1 MANIKSSRAAE
12 LAARITDTARNT
24 LLIKLRF
31 MDTAIFRLF
40 AIPEKT
46 TLAVDGKNIY
56 YGIEHILKLY
66 KKEPNAVNRAF
77 LHMIFHCIFRHMF
90 VGATVNRPFWNLAC
104 DIAVENIISSL
115 GLNCTH
121 CADDGN
127 KNSIIAGIAKET
139 NLMNAEKI
147 YRVLLDR
154 KLSENEFC
162 QLQAVFMTDDHACWY
177 NPNEFT
183 NSASD
188 GEGNGDSDSKNS
200 NGNDSSDSENGDFV
214 SSKIDTSVAEEWE
227 NVSKQIEIDLETFS
241 AQQGLSAGNMIQQL
255 KELNREKYD
264 YSVFLKKFAVMGE
277 TMRVNDDEFDYIFYT
292 YGLKLFKNIPL
303 IEPLEY
309 KEEKR
314 IRDFVIAIDT
324 SGSTSGEIVQKFLNK
339 TYNILKN
346 SESYFSKVNIW
357 IVQCDAKIQEA
368 KKIASQEE
376 FDEYIRNFQIKG
388 LGGTDFRPVFDFV
401 NKLVDDKEFTK
412 LKGMIYFTDGFGTF
426 PQKKPDYE
434 TAFVFLQNEYNN
446 LDVPPWAIKLIL
458 NSDEI

>member
-1 MANIKSSRAAE
+1 MNNDFSRAAE

-31 MDTAIFRLF
+31 MDTAIFRLS
-40 AIPEKT
+40 AKPEDT
-46 TLAVDGKNIY
+46 TFAVDGKNIY

-115 GLNCTH
+115 SLSCTL
-121 CADDGN
+121 CFDDTN
-127 KNSIIAGIAKET
+127 KNSIISGIAKET

-162 QLQAVFMTDDHACWY
+162 QLQAVFMTDDHECWY
-177 NPNEFT
+177 NPNEF
-183 NSASD
+183 SDSSD
-188 GEGNGDSDSKNS
+188 GDNGNSDGDGNGDSSKNRGTFLS
-200 NGNDSSDSENGDFV
+200 QMDSSV
-214 SSKIDTSVAEEWE
+214 VEEWE
-227 NVSKQIEIDLETFS
+227 KVSRQIEMDLETFS
-241 AQQGLSAGNMIQQL
+241 AQQGFGAGNMIQQL
-255 KELNREKYD
+255 KELNRERYD
-264 YSVFLKKFAVMGE
+264 YSAFLKKFAVMGE
-277 TMRVNDDEFDYIFYT
+277 TMKVNDEEFDYIFYT
-292 YGLKLFKNIPL
+292 YGLKLHKNIPL

-314 IRDFVIAIDT
+314 IREFVVAIDT
-324 SGSTSGEIVQKFLNK
+324 SGSTSGETVQKFLNK

-357 IVQCDAKIQEA
+357 IIQCDAAIQEA
-368 KKIASQEE
+368 KKITYQEE
-376 FDEYIRNFQIKG
+376 FDDYIRSFQIKG

-401 NKLVDDKEFTK
+401 NKLVDNKEFTK

-446 LDVPPWAIKLIL
+446 LAVPPWAIKLIL

>member
-1 MANIKSSRAAE
+1 MNNDFSRAAE

-31 MDTAIFRLF
+31 MDTAIFRLS

-46 TLAVDGKNIY
+46 TLAVDGKNVY
-56 YGIEHILKLY
+56 YGIEHILRLY

-90 VGATVNRPFWNLAC
+90 VGSWVNRPMWNLAC

-115 GLNCTH
+115 NLSCTL
-121 CADDGN
+121 CSDDGN
-127 KNSIIAGIAKET
+127 KNSIISGIAKET
-139 NLMNAEKI
+139 NFMNAEKI
-147 YRVLLDR
+147 YRVLLDK
-154 KLSENEFC
+154 KLSDAEFLRI
-162 QLQAVFMTDDHACWY
+162 QSVFMTDDHSCWY
-177 NPNEFT
+177 NRDEFSSQSESGGE
-183 NSASD
+183 NGD
-188 GEGNGDSDSKNS
+188 GEGDSDSES
-200 NGNDSSDSENGDFV
+200 GNTLSSAIDSSV
-214 SSKIDTSVAEEWE
+214 IEEWE
-227 NVSKQIEIDLETFS
+227 NVSKQIEVDLETFS
-241 AQQGLSAGNMIQQL
+241 AEQGFGAGGMIQQL

-264 YSVFLKKFAVMGE
+264 YSAFLKKFAVMGE
-277 TMRVNDDEFDYIFYT
+277 TMKVNDDEFDYIFYT
-292 YGLKLFKNIPL
+292 YGLKLYKNIPL

-314 IRDFVIAIDT
+314 IREFVIAIDT
-324 SGSTSGEIVQKFLNK
+324 SGSTSGETVQKFLNK

-357 IVQCDAKIQEA
+357 IVQCDAAIQET
-368 KKIASQEE
+368 KKITSQEE
-376 FDEYIRNFQIKG
+376 FNDYIRNFQIKG

-401 NKLVDDKEFTK
+401 NKLVDDKEFTR
-412 LKGMIYFTDGFGTF
+412 LKGMIYFTDGCGIF

-446 LDVPPWAIKLIL
+446 LNVPPWAIKLIL